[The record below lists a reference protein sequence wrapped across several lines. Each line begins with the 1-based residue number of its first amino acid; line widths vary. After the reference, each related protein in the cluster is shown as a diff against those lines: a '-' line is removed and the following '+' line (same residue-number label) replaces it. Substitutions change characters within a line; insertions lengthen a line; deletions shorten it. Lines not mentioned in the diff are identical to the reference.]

1 MSTVTTK
8 AAVGEQEDRTKAAL
22 GSFLIHAALLAM
34 LIFYP
39 IGRSETPI
47 PPTVIELDLTGGGGG
62 DNAAAGLPD
71 EGEGDDPAPP
81 GQQMEDPT
89 STEPVEKPEPT
100 PPSKTTPPPP
110 SNPTPPVKTDS
121 RVTTPNNTPTSTDP
135 NAAAI
140 KRAEDQK
147 RKEEQDAKRQADEL
161 RRQEDARRQA
171 EANAAAE
178 KARQEQ
184 EARDKK
190 KGQFGGSFGKPGST
204 GTGQGN
210 TGKPGNQG
218 IPGGTGDNPFGKTNG
233 SGGGSGGGTG
243 GGIGASVGGGLGGR
257 AVVARGKIN
266 DDSQKSGRVVV
277 EVCVDGNGNVM
288 NAEYKSL
295 GSTTSDL
302 ELRNKAI
309 TAAKGYKFASSDAAK
324 QCGTITFNFRL
335 Q

>member
-8 AAVGEQEDRTKAAL
+8 TAVSEQEDRTKAAL
-22 GSFLIHAALLAM
+22 GSFLIHAALLAL

-39 IGRSETPI
+39 IGRSEIPI

-71 EGEGDDPAPP
+71 EGQGDDPAPQ
-81 GQQMEDPT
+81 GQQMEDPS
-89 STEPVEKPEPT
+89 STEPVENPEPT
-100 PPSKTTPPPP
+100 PPSKPSPPPP
-110 SNPTPPVKTDS
+110 SSQTPPAKTDS
-121 RVTTPNNTPTSTDP
+121 RVVAPSNTPTSNDP
-135 NAAAI
+135 ETAAI
-140 KRAEDQK
+140 KRAEEQK
-147 RKEEQDAKRQADEL
+147 RKQEQDAKRQADEQ
-161 RRQEDARRQA
+161 RRQEEVKRQA
-171 EANAAAE
+171 EAAAAAE

-190 KGQFGGSFGKPGST
+190 KGQFGGSFGKPGAT

-218 IPGGTGDNPFGKTNG
+218 IPGGTGDNPFGKSNG

-257 AVVARGKIN
+257 AVVSRGRIN

-277 EVCVDGNGNVM
+277 EVCVDGSGNVI
-288 NAEYKSL
+288 NADYKSL

-302 ELRNKAI
+302 ELRSKAI
-309 TAAKGYKFASSDAAK
+309 AAAKGYKFATSDAAK